1 MPGRFPPAIDALRSN
16 RNASAA
22 AWSRLLTRPIRL
34 HDGTVLF
41 TLRDAARR
49 ILETP
54 ASPSAR
60 VAAQRIIDAALHG
73 GDMASTLAAVRLAL
87 LKAPPAE
94 PVGPADAADRTT
106 VTGDA
111 PGEGAWRD
119 DADLLSP
126 GLHEDA
132 GLAQR

>member
-1 MPGRFPPAIDALRSN
+1 MPGRLPPAVDALRKN
-16 RNASAA
+16 RHQGAA

-34 HDGTVLF
+34 RDGTVLF
-41 TLRDAARR
+41 TLKDAAER

-54 ASPSAR
+54 ASPSTR
-60 VAAQRIIDAALHG
+60 VAAKRIIDAALRG

-87 LKAPPAE
+87 LKDAPPE
-94 PVGPADAADRTT
+94 PAVPVAKTDRASKA
-106 VTGDA
+106 GRS

-126 GLHEDA
+126 GTKTPA
-132 GLAQR
+132 